1 MKNYKDQQTIIP
13 YLMLENALAFVD
25 FAQIVFSAKI
35 IALNL
40 NDDNRTVLNAEL
52 QIGHNVVLLSEA
64 KDKYGKAVGNFLIY
78 VGNADDTF
86 NRSVFHGAS
95 IVTEITDMDYG
106 RSGGIEDPFGNTWW
120 ITEV

>member
-1 MKNYKDQQTIIP
+1 
-13 YLMLENALAFVD
+13 MLENALAFVD

>member
-13 YLMLENALAFVD
+13 YLMLENALAFVN
-25 FAQIVFSAKI
+25 FAQVVFNAKI

-52 QIGHNVVLLSEA
+52 QMGHNVVLLTEA

-86 NRSVFHGAS
+86 KRAVFHGAS
-95 IVTEITDMDYG
+95 VVTEITDMDYG